1 MFEIFGVILAI
12 LASLTVVFKSGEK
25 KGKKEIFEEIKL
37 EEEKANLQNT
47 NLKKA
52 INEKNIT
59 INHSS
64 KLGKLFAKKRSDK
77 D

>member
-37 EEEKANLQNT
+37 EEEKANLQN
-47 NLKKA
+47 KIGRA
-52 INEKNIT
+52 
-59 INHSS
+59 HV
-64 KLGKLFAKKRSDK
+64 
-77 D
+77 